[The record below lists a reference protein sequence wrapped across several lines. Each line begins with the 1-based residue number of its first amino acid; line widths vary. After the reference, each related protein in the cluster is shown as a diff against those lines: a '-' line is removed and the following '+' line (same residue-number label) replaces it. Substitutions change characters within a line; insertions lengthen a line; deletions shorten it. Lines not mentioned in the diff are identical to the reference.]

1 MPRRGAPRT
10 PSNAII
16 LRSEQREKQ
25 GPVREYMNPQPVLS
39 NTFLSSHWKWLKA
52 LGRIGQFL
60 ASQLATLITR
70 YPVLARSL
78 LSSTSNHTQSN
89 MALISS
95 RAMFNPVLKQTL
107 KQIILTKQLLKCQC
121 HQLNNRLFL
130 PTVTSQ
136 RFYAVHTEKKVFNRD
151 KPHCNIGTIGHVDHG
166 KTTLTAAITKVLS
179 EKQLAKAK
187 GYSEIDNAPE
197 EKARGITINV
207 AHIEYQTEDRHY
219 GHTDCPGHA
228 DYIKNMITGTA
239 QMDGAILVVAA
250 TDGTMPQTREH
261 LLLAKQIGIK
271 HIVVFINKVDAADSE
286 MAELVEME
294 VRELFSEMGY
304 DGDNIPIVKGSALC
318 ALEGKSPEIGSQAVL
333 QLLETVDKNIPT
345 PMRELDKPFLLP
357 VENVYSIPGRGT
369 VVTGRLERGK
379 LKKGTDCEFIGY
391 NKVFKSV
398 VVGVEMFHQ
407 ILEEAH
413 AGDQLGALVKGLK
426 RDEIK
431 RGMIM
436 CKPGSMKAYD
446 HVETQVYL
454 LSKEEGGRKKP
465 IANMI
470 QLQMFCRTWDV
481 AVQCSI
487 VGKDLAMPGEDST
500 LVLKLIRPMVLEKGQ
515 RFTLRDGTV
524 TLGTGVITN
533 TLKSLTD
540 SERQDLLEGKKAILK
555 KEKKTQRN

>member
-1 MPRRGAPRT
+1 
-10 PSNAII
+10 
-16 LRSEQREKQ
+16 
-25 GPVREYMNPQPVLS
+25 
-39 NTFLSSHWKWLKA
+39 
-52 LGRIGQFL
+52 
-60 ASQLATLITR
+60 
-70 YPVLARSL
+70 
-78 LSSTSNHTQSN
+78 
-89 MALISS
+89 
-95 RAMFNPVLKQTL
+95 
-107 KQIILTKQLLKCQC
+107 QC
-121 HQLNNRLFL
+121 RQLNNRLFL

-136 RFYAVHTEKKVFNRD
+136 RFYAVRTEKKVFSRD

-207 AHIEYQTEDRHY
+207 AHIEYQTENRHY

-261 LLLAKQIGIK
+261 LLLAKQIGIE
-271 HIVVFINKVDAADSE
+271 HIVVFINKVDVADSE
-286 MAELVEME
+286 MVELVEME

-304 DGDNIPIVKGSALC
+304 DGDNIPIIKGSALC
-318 ALEGKSPEIGSQAVL
+318 ALEGKSPEIGSQTVL
-333 QLLETVDKNIPT
+333 QLLETVDKQIPT
-345 PMRELDKPFLLP
+345 PIRELDKPFLLP

-379 LKKGTDCEFIGY
+379 VKKGTDCEFIGY

-398 VVGVEMFHQ
+398 ITGIEMFHQ

-426 RDEIK
+426 RDEVK

-446 HVETQVYL
+446 HIEAQVYL
-454 LSKEEGGRKKP
+454 LSKQEGGRKKP

-500 LVLKLIRPMVLEKGQ
+500 LVLKLLRPMVLEKGQ
-515 RFTLRDGTV
+515 RFTLRDGMV

-540 SERQDLLEGKKAILK
+540 FERQNILEGKKAILK
-555 KEKKTQRN
+555 KDKKAQRN